1 MTEQAAEKLAWMRD
15 AMRGNNTMVWSIN
28 DFAAVTGSYQN
39 STGHTLGFVRAVALG
54 RSLIFRGRIGDKG
67 TCELLLCCFM

>member
-1 MTEQAAEKLAWMRD
+1 
-15 AMRGNNTMVWSIN
+15 MVWSIN
-28 DFAAVTGSYQN
+28 DFGAVTGSYQN
-39 STGHTLGFVRAVALG
+39 SNGHTLGFVRAVALG